1 MKCPFLHFCW
11 NAPKSFTGSRA
22 LNEIHK
28 MEICKILSVLYKLNK
43 VSNYDFIYLIRI
55 D

>member
-1 MKCPFLHFCW
+1 MKCPFLHFRW

-22 LNEIHK
+22 LNAIHK
-28 MEICKILSVLYKLNK
+28 MEMYKILSVLYMLNNI
-43 VSNYDFIYLIRI
+43 SNYDFIYLIRI